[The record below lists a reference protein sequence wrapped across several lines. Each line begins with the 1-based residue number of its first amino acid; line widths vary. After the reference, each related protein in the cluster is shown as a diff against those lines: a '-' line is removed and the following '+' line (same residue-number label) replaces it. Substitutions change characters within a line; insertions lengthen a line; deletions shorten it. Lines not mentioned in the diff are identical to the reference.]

1 MNTGE
6 GVGVL
11 LRPKTLGEG
20 QREGLSPRHGIR
32 ERLRGWGWRCAFY
45 SAGLWVQPCR
55 APQLETGPCIL
66 IGSRGSGGG
75 GCAEREAEFLLAAA
89 AAQVNRL
96 LAGGVTA
103 GEEAFDDAV
112 GEGEPSAGAAG

>member
-6 GVGVL
+6 GVGIL
-11 LRPKTLGEG
+11 LRPKTLVEG
-20 QREGLSPRHGIR
+20 QREGVSPRHGIR
-32 ERLRGWGWRCAFY
+32 EKLRGWGWRGTFY

-55 APQLETGPCIL
+55 VPQLETCPCIL
-66 IGSRGSGGG
+66 IGSRGSGR
-75 GCAEREAEFLLAAA
+75 CCEEREAKFLLAAA
-89 AAQVNRL
+89 TARVNCR

-103 GEEAFDDAV
+103 GEEAFDNAG